1 MPSSL
6 PLSGRRFKLLLG
18 ALIAAT
24 TFLGALGSWRATE
37 ARGEARSAERKAVS
51 NQRMAVQQETV
62 IRAGLAAT
70 ELDYM
75 RRTSLLA
82 AAAELR
88 IQAAN
93 DPVLAAD
100 MTAVA
105 NAYEL
110 AAFNQQVDPD
120 ALRPDGTLDLE
131 AKFDL
136 EWYSAGL
143 RQDLDPRPE
152 FAEADAMRLKAERIV
167 GVTALFVAAA
177 LLFTLAEISR
187 HERGRRLYFFGGIG
201 VGMAATALLTILEL
215 T

>member
-1 MPSSL
+1 MLAAL
-6 PLSGRRFKLLLG
+6 PASGRRFKLLIT

-37 ARGEARSAERKAVS
+37 AGGSARRAERKAVADE
-51 NQRMAVQQETV
+51 RAAVLQETV
-62 IRAGLAAT
+62 IRAGIAAT

-88 IQAAN
+88 SSAEQDATAAP
-93 DPVLAAD
+93 DLIALAAS
-100 MTAVA
+100 
-105 NAYEL
+105 YEL
-110 AAFNQQVDPD
+110 AAFNQPIDPD

-136 EWYSAGL
+136 EWYAAGL
-143 RQDLDPRPE
+143 RQDLDPGPE
-152 FAEADAMRLKAERIV
+152 FDEAEAMRLKSERIV

-177 LLFTLAEISR
+177 LLFTLAEVSR
-187 HERGRRLYFFGGIG
+187 HDRGRRFYFLGGLG
-201 VGMAATALLTILEL
+201 VGLVAGVLLTLLEL
-215 T
+215 A